1 MEQMMDLCL
10 DEIYKIVVS
19 EKVGMLVDLVDKVV
33 KEMDIVPLFTYRN
46 ISKRMKNDGRFEIFQ
61 SQIKYLDILPI
72 EYSSK
77 FYKSMGV
84 ITFKKILQRYSIP
97 CSTRKI
103 ILKGKSLS
111 SIENLSKQMIDSE
124 QGHTLGFELNI
135 VLAILFGTLRD
146 IQFALWLTVF
156 NVIMNLYPVFVQR
169 FNRNR
174 IRLLIEKRYSK

>member
-1 MEQMMDLCL
+1 
-10 DEIYKIVVS
+10 
-19 EKVGMLVDLVDKVV
+19 
-33 KEMDIVPLFTYRN
+33 
-46 ISKRMKNDGRFEIFQ
+46 
-61 SQIKYLDILPI
+61 
-72 EYSSK
+72 
-77 FYKSMGV
+77 MGV